1 MTRLCQRV
9 RKLEAHGA
17 ECATG
22 TSWTKMF
29 AEVEHLALNKFPP
42 ADRDVIQG
50 MMSRRCASPGIDYPA
65 AIWEGWE
72 VAFADAV
79 SELGCPVAI
88 SAADM
93 LL

>member
-1 MTRLCQRV
+1 
-9 RKLEAHGA
+9 
-17 ECATG
+17 
-22 TSWTKMF
+22 MF

-42 ADRDVIQG
+42 ADRDVIPG
-50 MMSRRCASPGIDYPA
+50 MMSRRCAGPGIDSVA
-65 AIWEGWE
+65 AIWERWE